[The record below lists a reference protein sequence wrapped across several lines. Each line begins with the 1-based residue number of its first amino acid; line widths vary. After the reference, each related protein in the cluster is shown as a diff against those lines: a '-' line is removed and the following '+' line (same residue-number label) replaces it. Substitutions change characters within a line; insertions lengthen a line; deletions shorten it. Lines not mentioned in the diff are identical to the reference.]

1 MKFNNRGG
9 DGGWSVGLSPY
20 VISSNFN
27 SYNNLLSIEVDTNV
41 VSVLEMR
48 KMSICLKSHS

>member
-9 DGGWSVGLSPY
+9 DGSWSVGLSPY

-27 SYNNLLSIEVDTNV
+27 SYNNLQSIEVDTNI
-41 VSVLEMR
+41 VSILEMR